1 MSGADTSSEFEQ
13 PVAGDQEKGAADQ
26 AKGAGDQAQGMT
38 RRQKVVQRTKVGGGL
53 AVVVAGLLYAASLG
67 PGPQIT
73 LGLGVVLSLWSL
85 VEVRR
90 MGLFL
95 SPLGFVV
102 AALSTIGFAA
112 MQVLEPDA
120 VGAAARGLASNP
132 FLVIAGLSLPLAAL
146 TFRTTVRH
154 ARAGTKPPV
163 KAVSTVLLL
172 VTVALPLLALYPIR
186 LAGGAAGLAAYIGLA
201 KIGDIA
207 GYYFGNLMGKRKPFP
222 SISPG
227 KTVAGCNA
235 SLITAVLVGALFVQ
249 MGVLDGARYGLVS
262 GAALGAAVNL
272 LAQAGDLLESAYK
285 RRAGFKDSG
294 TTFGP
299 SGGMFDLI
307 DSLILSAPVAAL
319 LWPYLFQSRA
329 LQP

>member
-1 MSGADTSSEFEQ
+1 MSGTATPPNVEQ
-13 PVAGDQEKGAADQ
+13 Q
-26 AKGAGDQAQGMT
+26 AMT

-53 AVVVAGLLYAASLG
+53 AVVVGGLLYAASLG

-85 VEVRR
+85 FEVRR

-102 AALSTIGFAA
+102 ASLSTIGFAG
-112 MQVLEPDA
+112 MQLLEPDVA
-120 VGAAARGLASNP
+120 GEASGGLTSSP
-132 FLVIAGLSLPLAAL
+132 FLVIAGLSIPLTAL
-146 TFRTTVRH
+146 TFRSTVRH
-154 ARAGTKPPV
+154 ARAGTRPTV

-186 LAGGAAGLAAYIGLA
+186 LEGGAAGLAAYIALA

-235 SLITAVLVGALFVQ
+235 SLVTAVLVGALFEWL
-249 MGVLDGARYGLVS
+249 GVLGGARHGLLS
-262 GAALGAAVNL
+262 GALLGAAVNL
-272 LAQAGDLLESAYK
+272 FAQAGDLLESAYK

-299 SGGMFDLI
+299 SGGMFDLV

-319 LWPYLFQSRA
+319 LWPYLFQSHA